1 MEVKKFLTNKSICS
15 LPWTGFELEPD
26 GVVKNCIISKST
38 IGDINKQHIKD
49 IVSGEKNNALK
60 KQMLADAKPHN
71 CSGCYLQEKDR
82 NKISSISSRL
92 YYHKEVGAKTDMSLY
107 DDAKNF
113 SLKHVDLRW
122 TNACNQA
129 CVYCSPGLSS
139 KWANELGIKV
149 KSKSEARQEVK
160 DFVYERISQLE
171 NVYLAGGE
179 PMLMK
184 ENYEFLSLLKEKNP
198 NCTVRVNTNLS
209 TTETGIFEL
218 LCSFKNLHWTVSV
231 ETIEQEY
238 EYIRYHGSW
247 KQFCDNLDVIRKL
260 DHKISFNMLHFILNY
275 KSVHD
280 CVDYLKTKGFHD
292 NSFIIGPLY
301 TPEYLNALNLPE
313 PMLQEVIAT
322 LKSKLNLR
330 PIGYL
335 KNSYENLISYYTS
348 TAWNKDIKSFY
359 DNLGVTDKRR
369 GIDSKITFN
378 NLYKELDAYTLE

>member
-1 MEVKKFLTNKSICS
+1 
-15 LPWTGFELEPD
+15 
-26 GVVKNCIISKST
+26 
-38 IGDINKQHIKD
+38 
-49 IVSGEKNNALK
+49 
-60 KQMLADAKPHN
+60 
-71 CSGCYLQEKDR
+71 
-82 NKISSISSRL
+82 
-92 YYHKEVGAKTDMSLY
+92 
-107 DDAKNF
+107 
-113 SLKHVDLRW
+113 
-122 TNACNQA
+122 
-129 CVYCSPGLSS
+129 
-139 KWANELGIKV
+139 
-149 KSKSEARQEVK
+149 
-160 DFVYERISQLE
+160 
-171 NVYLAGGE
+171 
-179 PMLMK
+179 
-184 ENYEFLSLLKEKNP
+184 
-198 NCTVRVNTNLS
+198 
-209 TTETGIFEL
+209 
-218 LCSFKNLHWTVSV
+218 
-231 ETIEQEY
+231 
-238 EYIRYHGSW
+238 
-247 KQFCDNLDVIRKL
+247 
-260 DHKISFNMLHFILNY
+260 MLHFILNY